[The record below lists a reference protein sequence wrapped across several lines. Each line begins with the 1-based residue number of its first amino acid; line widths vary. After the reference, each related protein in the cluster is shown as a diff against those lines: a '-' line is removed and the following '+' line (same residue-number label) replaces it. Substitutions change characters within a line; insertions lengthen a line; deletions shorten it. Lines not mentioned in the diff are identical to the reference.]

1 MDPGILGGMT
11 LARQL
16 WQAYEPYHAIVYW
29 APEARSATDALGC
42 WGYWMGY
49 FGMRAAPLGPAPAA
63 VVAATFYGFHPAMV
77 ARGVPEVWRRTTP
90 AAMLAARLEAMD
102 AALRRVLGEAFC
114 ASPEVARAA
123 QLCAQAAAGAEY
135 AGRPL
140 GAANAAL
147 TLPEPPHLALWQA
160 TTTLREHRGD
170 GHVAALVHAG
180 LSPVQSHITA
190 AGSSAETAARYATYR
205 HVSAEEWTVGV
216 DGLRS
221 RGWLDAR
228 GEVTAAG
235 RAGRAAIEAATD
247 DLAEQPWRALGA
259 ARTREALD
267 LLAPVAR
274 KVFETG
280 AVPRRNPIGVTPA
293 SPADAP
299 ALAPGLAPPGLA
311 PPALAPDLAPDLA
324 PPDGV

>member
-1 MDPGILGGMT
+1 MT

-42 WGYWMGY
+42 SGYWMGY

-205 HVSAEEWTVGV
+205 HVSAEEWTEGV

-293 SPADAP
+293 SPAAEP
-299 ALAPGLAPPGLA
+299 A
-311 PPALAPDLAPDLA
+311 ALAPDLAPDLA
-324 PPDGV
+324 QPDGV

>member
-1 MDPGILGGMT
+1 MVRVDPGILGGMT

-42 WGYWMGY
+42 SGYWMGY

-90 AAMLAARLEAMD
+90 GAMLAARLEAMD

-147 TLPEPPHLALWQA
+147 PLPEPPHLALWQA

-205 HVSAEEWTVGV
+205 HVSAEEWTEGV

-293 SPADAP
+293 SPAAE
-299 ALAPGLAPPGLA
+299 PGLA
-311 PPALAPDLAPDLA
+311 PPALTPPDFA
-324 PPDGV
+324 PPDGG

>member
-42 WGYWMGY
+42 SGYWMGY

-63 VVAATFYGFHPAMV
+63 VVAATFYGFDPAMV
-77 ARGVPEVWRRTTP
+77 ARGVPEVWRRTSP
-90 AAMLAARLEAMD
+90 EAMLAARLEAMD
-102 AALRRVLGEAFC
+102 AALRRVLGAARC

-147 TLPEPPHLALWQA
+147 ALPDPPHLALWQA

-180 LSPVQSHITA
+180 ISPVQSHITA
-190 AGSSAETAARYATYR
+190 AGSSAAVAAQYATYR
-205 HVSAEEWTVGV
+205 HISADEWTEGV
-216 DGLRS
+216 DGLRF

-228 GEVTAAG
+228 GEVTPAG

-247 DLAEQPWRALGA
+247 DLAEQPWRALGP
-259 ARTREALD
+259 ARTQEVLD
-267 LLAPVAR
+267 LLAPLAR
-274 KVFETG
+274 TVFEAG

-293 SPADAP
+293 GPVAAQ
-299 ALAPGLAPPGLA
+299 GLGPPESG
-311 PPALAPDLAPDLA
+311 
-324 PPDGV
+324 

>member
-1 MDPGILGGMT
+1 MVRVDPGILGGMT

-42 WGYWMGY
+42 SGYWMGY

-90 AAMLAARLEAMD
+90 GAMLAARLEAMD

-114 ASPEVARAA
+114 SSPEVARAA

-293 SPADAP
+293 SPAAEP
-299 ALAPGLAPPGLA
+299 A
-311 PPALAPDLAPDLA
+311 ALAPDLAPDLA
-324 PPDGV
+324 QPDGV

>member
-1 MDPGILGGMT
+1 MT

-42 WGYWMGY
+42 SGYWMGY

-123 QLCAQAAAGAEY
+123 QLCARAAAGAEY

-147 TLPEPPHLALWQA
+147 TLPVPPHLALWQA

-205 HVSAEEWTVGV
+205 HVSAEEWTEGV

-293 SPADAP
+293 SPAAEPDFARDFAPPALAPP
-299 ALAPGLAPPGLA
+299 ALAPGLAPP
-311 PPALAPDLAPDLA
+311 DFA